1 MSDVRNPATDIQNP
15 ELLPLLREMD
25 PRGGMAP
32 FTAEQKRSTYHKG
45 IPRAGTPEPVHSI
58 TDQRVPG
65 PAHDVAIR
73 IYRPREDANFPVIL
87 YLHGGGFI
95 SGDLETHDPVCRM
108 ISNHVAALVV
118 AVNYR
123 LAPEHPYPAAIEDCF
138 AVLNWLVSN
147 AHSIGGDA
155 GRLAVVGDSAGGNL
169 AAVLP
174 LMARDK
180 GLPSLRAQV
189 LIYPMLDATL
199 SSASLVENAFIPP
212 FTLAD
217 CVLAWQVYLAK
228 NEDRR
233 SPYISPLQATDLS
246 GLPPALVIT
255 SEFDILADEGE
266 AYVDRLREAGVRT
279 EHEEFQ
285 GMIHGFFQWG
295 GMVAAARLAM
305 NRVVQF
311 LQHATSHR
319 EAAQCGKEAP

>member
-1 MSDVRNPATDIQNP
+1 
-15 ELLPLLREMD
+15 MD

-32 FTAEQKRSTYHKG
+32 FTTEQKRAAYRKG
-45 IPRAGTPEPVHSI
+45 IARAGGAEPIHSVA
-58 TDQRVPG
+58 DEQVPG
-65 PAHDVAIR
+65 PAGDVPVR
-73 IYRPREDANFPVIL
+73 IYRPNDEANLPVIL

-95 SGDLETHDPVCRM
+95 SGDLDTHDPQCRM
-108 ISNHVAALVV
+108 LSNHVPAVVV

-123 LAPEHPYPAAIEDCF
+123 LAPECAYPAAIEDCF
-138 AVLNWLVSN
+138 AVLNWLKTN
-147 AHSIGGDA
+147 ANLIGA
-155 GRLAVVGDSAGGNL
+155 EAQRIAVAGDSAGGNL
-169 AAVLP
+169 AAVMA

-180 GLPSLRAQV
+180 GIPLRAQV

-199 SSASLVENAFIPP
+199 SSASLVENALIPP

-217 CVLAWQVYLAK
+217 CVLAWQLYLTQ

-233 SPYISPLQATDLS
+233 EAYISPLHAQNLS
-246 GLPPALVIT
+246 AVPPALVIT

-266 AYVDRLREAGVRT
+266 AYANRLREAGVRT

-295 GMVAAARLAM
+295 GTVAASRLAM

-311 LQHATSHR
+311 LQHAT
-319 EAAQCGKEAP
+319 A